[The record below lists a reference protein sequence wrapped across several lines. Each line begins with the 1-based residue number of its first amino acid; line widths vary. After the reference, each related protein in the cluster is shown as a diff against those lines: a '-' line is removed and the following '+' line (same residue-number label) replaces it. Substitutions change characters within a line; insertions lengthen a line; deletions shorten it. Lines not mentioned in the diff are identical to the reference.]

1 VPAILD
7 DIDARPGSTTSLL
20 RTFVGLYLRRLNGR
34 IAIADLVQLMED
46 LGMPGSR
53 TRTGVQRLKQ
63 KGLLLPDR
71 DGDIGYRVNPDAAL
85 MLARGDRRIFTVR
98 QMSAGEPWC
107 VVSFSLPESLRDV
120 RHQLRRR
127 LQWIG
132 CGVVSPAL
140 WICPDYLTDEVE
152 DILSE
157 LEIRPYAT
165 VFRSDDVRPAATLR
179 DAAAQ
184 WWDLEALRA
193 EHLEFQSAIA
203 PIAAD
208 APASDAAAF
217 AAYMRLVDAWR
228 VLPYIDPGLPADL
241 LPVDWPGQRSID
253 DFIDLSA
260 RLAEPAWAHVRSR
273 TGS

>member
-1 VPAILD
+1 MPAILD

-20 RTFVGLYLRRLNGR
+20 RTFVGLYLRRLDGR

-46 LGMPGSR
+46 LGVPGSR

-71 DGDIGYRVNPDAAL
+71 SGAIGYRVNPDADD

-98 QMSAGEPWC
+98 QMAADDPWC
-107 VVSFSLPESLRDV
+107 VVSFSIPESHRDV

-152 DILSE
+152 DILAE
-157 LEIRPYAT
+157 LDIRSYAT
-165 VFRSDDVRPAATLR
+165 VFRAQEARPSGSLR
-179 DAAAQ
+179 DAAAH
-184 WWDLEALRA
+184 WWNLDALRA
-193 EHLEFQSAIA
+193 EHLEFQSTIA
-203 PIAAD
+203 PIAER
-208 APASDAAAF
+208 PPTGGVEAF

-241 LPVDWPGQRSID
+241 LPADWPGQRSID
-253 DFIDLSA
+253 DFVTLSA
-260 RLAEPAWAHVRSR
+260 RWAAPAWSHVQSR
-273 TGS
+273 VGA